1 MYNNDTTAT
10 APSQYQKAASPE
22 QSTKSSPSNS
32 VHHNHFFRVYHWT
45 YRYGLSFQAI
55 NLYATLYAWSD
66 EDGISHAKQDTLAN
80 TLHLTER
87 QIRRCV
93 AELKAKGLIKVE
105 TFQYWS
111 TEHKKRC
118 RRNTYKVLDLGG
130 LDEVYWSKV
139 PVWLLN
145 KDLSSGAVHVYA
157 LLEFFTSKKKHKGP
171 LYGHW
176 TACPTQ
182 DTIARTLHKSVRSVQ
197 DFLRELEGAGAIVRI
212 RMREEF
218 GEMNNN
224 LYTLLWS
231 DD

>member
-1 MYNNDTTAT
+1 MSNFTTSAT
-10 APSQYQKAASPE
+10 LIQQVIPE
-22 QSTKSSPSNS
+22 QSTKFSSSKSINP
-32 VHHNHFFRVYHWT
+32 NHFFQVYHWI
-45 YRYGLSFQAI
+45 YRYGLTFQAI

-66 EDGISHAKQDTLAN
+66 DGGTSHAKQETLAD
-80 TLHLTER
+80 TLHLTAR

-93 AELKAKGLIKVE
+93 AELKAQGLIEVN

-111 TEHKKRC
+111 TEHQKQY
-118 RRNTYKVLDLGG
+118 RRNVYTVRHLGG
-130 LDEVYWSKV
+130 AARYWSKL
-139 PVWLLN
+139 PLWLLN

-157 LLEFFTSKKKHKGP
+157 LLEFFTPKKKHKGS

-176 TACPTQ
+176 TARPTQ